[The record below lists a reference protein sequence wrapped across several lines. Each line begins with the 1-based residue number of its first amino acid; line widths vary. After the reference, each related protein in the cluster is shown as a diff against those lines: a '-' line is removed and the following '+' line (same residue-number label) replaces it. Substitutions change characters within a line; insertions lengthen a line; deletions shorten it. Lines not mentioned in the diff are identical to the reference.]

1 MTKRKSKSPK
11 SIVKATA
18 AKTSVTKSS
27 AATPVTFP
35 LIVLGYDEQQKPR
48 GARFV
53 DAKPD
58 LVTKAADLLGFKV
71 YEATPPDVAEA
82 AKKLPLGRLYANGRG
97 FVPNI
102 RQSLYSDLV
111 VALGLEPQAA
121 LSPET
126 DKDSLPAAR
135 GLPRSWDE
143 IGAGHPVIAPELDYG
158 WWGMMT
164 AACPIFQTFEA
175 VKRVSV
181 ELDRL
186 LADIVARFR
195 TTEPH
200 LFKDAADY
208 EWYDCLPA
216 EDLSWVELGGTLTIP
231 VAVKEST
238 RGRSKPHHLSIRFDL
253 YREIA
258 DDEPPIWEQASEALI
273 VIGFSPLKDNPWP
286 NYMTVVTRDG
296 RLRDQEAWEACRTNR
311 YADGKLLEWAGI
323 AQGKNWAQ
331 RGWIFALP
339 LRSFKDPE
347 SVDKQLIQPVLR
359 LLVKNDDP
367 DVSLAGTAAIKW
379 SQQPTSPPSVASHS
393 K

>member
-1 MTKRKSKSPK
+1 MWPWR
-11 SIVKATA
+11 V
-18 AKTSVTKSS
+18 
-27 AATPVTFP
+27 
-35 LIVLGYDEQQKPR
+35 
-48 GARFV
+48 
-53 DAKPD
+53 
-58 LVTKAADLLGFKV
+58 
-71 YEATPPDVAEA
+71 
-82 AKKLPLGRLYANGRG
+82 
-97 FVPNI
+97 
-102 RQSLYSDLV
+102 
-111 VALGLEPQAA
+111 EPEAA
-121 LSPET
+121 LSPED

-143 IGAGHPVIAPELDYG
+143 IGAGHPVIAPELDCG
-158 WWGMMT
+158 WCGMTT
-164 AACPIFQTFEA
+164 AAIFQTFEA

-181 ELDRL
+181 ELDQL

-195 TTEPH
+195 STEPH

-208 EWYDCLPA
+208 EWDDCLPA

-238 RGRSKPHHLSIRFDL
+238 RGRSKPRHLSIRFDL

-286 NYMTVVTRDG
+286 QYMMVVTRDG

-311 YADGKLLEWAGI
+311 YADGKLLEWAEV